1 MRVFVTGA
9 TGFIGSA
16 VVRELVAAKH
26 QVLGLARSDASAASL
41 VSAGA
46 EAHRGSLEDLESLRR
61 GAAIADGVIHA
72 AFIHDFSQYE
82 AAAETDRRAIETMA
96 AALRGTDKPFIST
109 SVTFLL
115 APGSPGTEND
125 GPDTDS
131 PSAIRG
137 GSEMTVLSTVS
148 SGGRGAVVRLPA
160 SVHGAGD
167 HAFVPALIDLARRKG
182 FAAFVGDGANRWPA
196 VHRNDAARLYRL
208 GLEHAKPGMR
218 LHAVAEEGIRMRDI
232 TEIIAE
238 GIGVPV
244 RSLSEAEAREHF
256 GWLARFIAADNP
268 TSSTLTRQATGWD
281 PVEPSLFDDMRTNG
295 YFTSSR

>member
-1 MRVFVTGA
+1 
-9 TGFIGSA
+9 
-16 VVRELVAAKH
+16 
-26 QVLGLARSDASAASL
+26 
-41 VSAGA
+41 
-46 EAHRGSLEDLESLRR
+46 
-61 GAAIADGVIHA
+61 
-72 AFIHDFSQYE
+72 
-82 AAAETDRRAIETMA
+82 
-96 AALRGTDKPFIST
+96 
-109 SVTFLL
+109 
-115 APGSPGTEND
+115 
-125 GPDTDS
+125 
-131 PSAIRG
+131 
-137 GSEMTVLSTVS
+137 
-148 SGGRGAVVRLPA
+148 
-160 SVHGAGD
+160 
-167 HAFVPALIDLARRKG
+167 VPALIDLARRKG